1 MAARLQTFYD
11 AAKPLLIAATMTTRR
26 HFLNASLL
34 SAVALAAPY
43 AQAQAQTPSY
53 PSKPIRIVVPFGPGG
68 ATDVVART
76 VADKLSARLGQPMI
90 VDNKPGA
97 STMIGADAVAKAAPD
112 GYTLL
117 VSGSS
122 TYSVAPALKERMPY
136 DHQKD
141 LALIALLVKAPL
153 VLVSGPSAPVKSL
166 AELIALA
173 KSKPGDLGYATFGT
187 GSAPH
192 LLGEMF
198 AHEAGIKVLG
208 VPYKGSAPASM
219 ALLGG
224 EIHYAFDTITS
235 AGANIKA
242 GKLRPLAVSSVQR
255 ITALPDVP
263 TLGELKLGKASFDAF
278 YGLAAPAGT
287 PVAIQPLLGREV
299 AAIMALPDVKE
310 KMLAAGLEPGFL
322 DAPAFNAKVVDEIAT
337 FKAAGKRANITME

>member
-1 MAARLQTFYD
+1 
-11 AAKPLLIAATMTTRR
+11 MTSRR
-26 HFLNASLL
+26 HVLNL
-34 SAVALAAPY
+34 SILCAAALAAPY
-43 AQAQAQTPSY
+43 AQAQTY

-76 VADKLSARLGQPMI
+76 VADKLSARLGQPVI

-112 GYTLL
+112 GYTLM

-122 TYSVAPALKERMPY
+122 TYTVVPALKERMPY
-136 DHQKD
+136 DPQKD

-166 AELIALA
+166 AELVALG
-173 KSKPGDLGYATFGT
+173 KSKPGELGYATFGT

-192 LLGEMF
+192 LAGEML
-198 AHEAGIKVLG
+198 AHEAGIKVLA

-224 EIHYAFDTITS
+224 EIHYAIDTIPS
-235 AGANIKA
+235 VGPHSKS
-242 GKLRPLAVSSVQR
+242 GKLRPLAVTSVQR
-255 ITALPDVP
+255 ASALPDVP
-263 TLGELKLGKASFDAF
+263 TLGELKLGKASFDGF

-287 PVAIQPLLGREV
+287 SAAIQQLLGREL

-337 FKAAGKRANITME
+337 FKAAGKRANIVMD

>member
-1 MAARLQTFYD
+1 MVARLQTFYD
-11 AAKPLLIAATMTTRR
+11 AANPLLIAATMTTRR

-43 AQAQAQTPSY
+43 AQAQTPTY

-76 VADKLSARLGQPMI
+76 VADKLSARLGQPVI

-97 STMIGADAVAKAAPD
+97 STMIGAEAVAKAAPD
-112 GYTLL
+112 GYTLM

-166 AELIALA
+166 SELIALA
-173 KSKPGDLGYATFGT
+173 KSKPGDLGYATFGA

-192 LLGEMF
+192 LVGEMF
-198 AHEAGIKVLG
+198 AHEAGIKVMA

-224 EIHYAFDTITS
+224 EIQFAFDTITS
-235 AGANIKA
+235 VGPHIKS

-255 ITALPDVP
+255 ASALPDVP
-263 TLGELKLGKASFDAF
+263 TLGELKLGKASFDGF

-287 PVAIQPLLGREV
+287 PAAIQQLLGREL

-322 DAPAFNAKVVDEIAT
+322 DAPAFNAKVADEIAT
-337 FKAAGKRANITME
+337 FKAAGKRAHIVME

>member
-1 MAARLQTFYD
+1 
-11 AAKPLLIAATMTTRR
+11 MTTRR

-112 GYTLL
+112 GYTLM

-122 TYSVAPALKERMPY
+122 TYTVVPALKERMPY
-136 DHQKD
+136 DPQKD

-166 AELIALA
+166 AELVALG
-173 KSKPGDLGYATFGT
+173 KSKPGELGYATFGT

-192 LLGEMF
+192 LAGEML
-198 AHEAGIKVLG
+198 AHEAGIKVLA

-287 PVAIQPLLGREV
+287 PVAIQQLLGREV

>member
-1 MAARLQTFYD
+1 MS
-11 AAKPLLIAATMTTRR
+11 TRR

-34 SAVALAAPY
+34 CAAALAAPY
-43 AQAQAQTPSY
+43 AQAQSY

-136 DHQKD
+136 DPQKD

-166 AELIALA
+166 AELVALG
-173 KSKPGDLGYATFGT
+173 KSKPGELGYATFGT

-192 LLGEMF
+192 LAGEML
-198 AHEAGIKVLG
+198 AHEAGIKVLA

-224 EIHYAFDTITS
+224 EIHYAIDTIPS
-235 AGANIKA
+235 VGPHIKS
-242 GKLRPLAVSSVQR
+242 GKLRPLAVTSVQR
-255 ITALPDVP
+255 ASALPDVP
-263 TLGELKLGKASFDAF
+263 TLGELKLGKASFDGF

-287 PVAIQPLLGREV
+287 PAAIQQLLGREV

-337 FKAAGKRANITME
+337 FKAAGKRANIVMD

>member
-1 MAARLQTFYD
+1 MS
-11 AAKPLLIAATMTTRR
+11 TRR

-34 SAVALAAPY
+34 CAAALAAPY
-43 AQAQAQTPSY
+43 AQAQSY

-76 VADKLSARLGQPMI
+76 VADKLSARLGQPVI
-90 VDNKPGA
+90 VDNRPGA

-122 TYSVAPALKERMPY
+122 TFSVAPALKERMPY

-153 VLVSGPSAPVKSL
+153 VLVSGPSAPAKSL
-166 AELIALA
+166 AELVALA
-173 KSKPGDLGYATFGT
+173 KAKPGDLGYATFGA

-198 AHEAGIKVLG
+198 AHEAGIKVMA

-224 EIHYAFDTITS
+224 EIQFAFDTIPS
-235 AGANIKA
+235 VGPHIKA
-242 GKLRPLAVSSVQR
+242 GKLRPLAVSSTQR
-255 ITALPDVP
+255 SSALPDVP
-263 TLGELKLGKASFDAF
+263 TLAELKLGKATFDGF

-287 PVAIQPLLGREV
+287 PAAIQQLLGREV

-322 DAPAFNAKVVDEIAT
+322 DAPAFSTKVAEEIAT
-337 FKAAGKRANITME
+337 FSAAGKRAHIVME

>member
-1 MAARLQTFYD
+1 
-11 AAKPLLIAATMTTRR
+11 MTSRR
-26 HFLNASLL
+26 HVLNL
-34 SAVALAAPY
+34 SILCAAALAAPY
-43 AQAQAQTPSY
+43 AQAQTY

-287 PVAIQPLLGREV
+287 PVAIQQLLGREV

>member
-1 MAARLQTFYD
+1 
-11 AAKPLLIAATMTTRR
+11 MTTRR

-76 VADKLSARLGQPMI
+76 VADKLSARLGQPVI

-112 GYTLL
+112 GYTLM

-122 TYSVAPALKERMPY
+122 TYTVVPALKERMPY
-136 DHQKD
+136 DPQKD

-166 AELIALA
+166 AELVALG
-173 KSKPGDLGYATFGT
+173 KSKPGELGYATFGT

-192 LLGEMF
+192 LAGEML
-198 AHEAGIKVLG
+198 AHEAGIKVLA

-287 PVAIQPLLGREV
+287 PVAIQQLLGREV

>member
-1 MAARLQTFYD
+1 
-11 AAKPLLIAATMTTRR
+11 MTTRR

-287 PVAIQPLLGREV
+287 PVAIQQLLGREL
-299 AAIMALPDVKE
+299 AAIMALPDLKE

-337 FKAAGKRANITME
+337 FKAAGKRANIVMD

>member
-1 MAARLQTFYD
+1 MS
-11 AAKPLLIAATMTTRR
+11 TRR

-34 SAVALAAPY
+34 CAAALAAPY
-43 AQAQAQTPSY
+43 AQAQSY

-76 VADKLSARLGQPMI
+76 VADKLATRLGQPVI
-90 VDNKPGA
+90 VENKPGA

-122 TYSVAPALKERMPY
+122 TFSVAPALKERMPY

-153 VLVSGPSAPVKSL
+153 VLVSGPSAPAKSL
-166 AELIALA
+166 AELVALA
-173 KSKPGDLGYATFGT
+173 KAKPGDLGYATFGA

-198 AHEAGIKVLG
+198 AHEAGIKVMA

-224 EIHYAFDTITS
+224 EIQFAFDTIPS
-235 AGANIKA
+235 VGPHIKA
-242 GKLRPLAVSSVQR
+242 GKLRPLAVSSTQR
-255 ITALPDVP
+255 SSALPDVP
-263 TLGELKLGKASFDAF
+263 TLAELKLGKATFDGF

-287 PVAIQPLLGREV
+287 PAAIQ
-299 AAIMALPDVKE
+299 
-310 KMLAAGLEPGFL
+310 
-322 DAPAFNAKVVDEIAT
+322 
-337 FKAAGKRANITME
+337 

>member
-1 MAARLQTFYD
+1 
-11 AAKPLLIAATMTTRR
+11 MTSRR
-26 HFLNASLL
+26 HVLNL
-34 SAVALAAPY
+34 SILCAAALAAPY
-43 AQAQAQTPSY
+43 AQAQTY

-76 VADKLSARLGQPMI
+76 VADKLSARLGQPVI

-112 GYTLL
+112 GYTLM

-122 TYSVAPALKERMPY
+122 TYTVVPALKERMPY
-136 DHQKD
+136 DPQKD

-166 AELIALA
+166 AELVALG
-173 KSKPGDLGYATFGT
+173 KSKPGELGYATFGT

-192 LLGEMF
+192 LAGEML
-198 AHEAGIKVLG
+198 AHEAGIKVLA

-224 EIHYAFDTITS
+224 EIHYAIDTIPS
-235 AGANIKA
+235 VGPHIKS

-287 PVAIQPLLGREV
+287 PVAIQQLLGREV

-337 FKAAGKRANITME
+337 FKAAGKRANIVMD

>member
-76 VADKLSARLGQPMI
+76 VADKLAARLGQPMI

-112 GYTLL
+112 GYTLM

-122 TYSVAPALKERMPY
+122 TYTVVPALKERMPY
-136 DHQKD
+136 DPQKD

-153 VLVSGPSAPVKSL
+153 VLVSGPSAQVKSL
-166 AELIALA
+166 AELVALG
-173 KSKPGDLGYATFGT
+173 KSKPGELGYATFGT

-192 LLGEMF
+192 LAGEML
-198 AHEAGIKVLG
+198 AHEAGIKVLA

-224 EIHYAFDTITS
+224 EIHYAIDTIPS
-235 AGANIKA
+235 VGPHIKS

-287 PVAIQPLLGREV
+287 PVAIQQLLGREV

>member
-1 MAARLQTFYD
+1 MS
-11 AAKPLLIAATMTTRR
+11 TRR
-26 HFLNASLL
+26 HFLNLSLL
-34 SAVALAAPY
+34 GAAALAVPY
-43 AQAQAQTPSY
+43 AQAQSY

-76 VADKLSARLGQPMI
+76 VADKLSARLGQPVI

-112 GYTLL
+112 GYTLM

-122 TYSVAPALKERMPY
+122 TYTVVPALKERMPY
-136 DHQKD
+136 DPQKD

-166 AELIALA
+166 AELVALG
-173 KSKPGDLGYATFGT
+173 KSKPGELGYATFGT

-192 LLGEMF
+192 LAGEML
-198 AHEAGIKVLG
+198 AHEAGIKVLA

-224 EIHYAFDTITS
+224 EIHYAIDTIPS
-235 AGANIKA
+235 VGPHIKS

-287 PVAIQPLLGREV
+287 PVAIQQLLGREV

-337 FKAAGKRANITME
+337 FKAAGKRANIVME

>member
-1 MAARLQTFYD
+1 
-11 AAKPLLIAATMTTRR
+11 MTSRR
-26 HFLNASLL
+26 HVLNL
-34 SAVALAAPY
+34 SILCAAALAAPY
-43 AQAQAQTPSY
+43 AQAQTY

-76 VADKLSARLGQPMI
+76 VADKLATRLGQPVI
-90 VDNKPGA
+90 VENKPGA

-112 GYTLL
+112 GYTLM

-122 TYSVAPALKERMPY
+122 TYTVVPALKERMPY
-136 DHQKD
+136 EPQKD

-166 AELIALA
+166 AELVALG
-173 KSKPGDLGYATFGT
+173 KSKPGELGYATFGT

-192 LLGEMF
+192 LAGEML
-198 AHEAGIKVLG
+198 AHEAGIKVLA

-287 PVAIQPLLGREV
+287 PVAIQQLLGREV

>member
-1 MAARLQTFYD
+1 MS
-11 AAKPLLIAATMTTRR
+11 TRR

-34 SAVALAAPY
+34 CAAALAAPY
-43 AQAQAQTPSY
+43 AQAQSY

-76 VADKLSARLGQPMI
+76 VADKLATRLGQPVI
-90 VDNKPGA
+90 VENKPGA

-122 TYSVAPALKERMPY
+122 TFSVAPALKERMPY

-287 PVAIQPLLGREV
+287 PVAIQQLLGREV

>member
-1 MAARLQTFYD
+1 MS
-11 AAKPLLIAATMTTRR
+11 TRR

-34 SAVALAAPY
+34 CAAALAAPY
-43 AQAQAQTPSY
+43 AQAQSY

-76 VADKLSARLGQPMI
+76 VADKLSARLGQPVI

-112 GYTLL
+112 GYTLM

-122 TYSVAPALKERMPY
+122 TYTVVPALKERMPY
-136 DHQKD
+136 DPQKD

-166 AELIALA
+166 AELVALG
-173 KSKPGDLGYATFGT
+173 KSKPGELGYATFGT

-192 LLGEMF
+192 LAGEML
-198 AHEAGIKVLG
+198 AHEAGIKVLA

-224 EIHYAFDTITS
+224 EIHYAIDTIPS
-235 AGANIKA
+235 VGPHIKS
-242 GKLRPLAVSSVQR
+242 GKLRPLAVTSVQR
-255 ITALPDVP
+255 ASALPDVP
-263 TLGELKLGKASFDAF
+263 TLGELKLGKASFDGF
-278 YGLAAPAGT
+278 YGLAAPAGI
-287 PVAIQPLLGREV
+287 PAAIQQLLGREL
-299 AAIMALPDVKE
+299 AAIMALPDLKD
-310 KMLAAGLEPGFL
+310 KLLAAGLEPGFL
-322 DAPAFNAKVVDEIAT
+322 DAPAFNAKVVVEIAT
-337 FKAAGKRANITME
+337 FKAAGKRANIVMD

>member
-1 MAARLQTFYD
+1 MS
-11 AAKPLLIAATMTTRR
+11 TRR

-34 SAVALAAPY
+34 CAAALAAPY
-43 AQAQAQTPSY
+43 AQAQSY

-76 VADKLSARLGQPMI
+76 VADKLATRLGQPVI
-90 VDNKPGA
+90 VENKPGA

-122 TYSVAPALKERMPY
+122 TFSVAPALKERMPY
-136 DHQKD
+136 DHQK
-141 LALIALLVKAPL
+141 IALLVKAPL
-153 VLVSGPSAPVKSL
+153 VLVSGPSAPAKSL
-166 AELIALA
+166 AELVALA
-173 KSKPGDLGYATFGT
+173 KAKPGDLGYATFGA

-198 AHEAGIKVLG
+198 AHEAGIKVMA

-224 EIHYAFDTITS
+224 EIQFAFDTIPS
-235 AGANIKA
+235 VGPHIKA
-242 GKLRPLAVSSVQR
+242 GKLRPLAVSSSQR
-255 ITALPDVP
+255 SSALPDVP
-263 TLGELKLGKASFDAF
+263 TLAELKLGKATFDGF

-287 PVAIQPLLGREV
+287 PAAIQQLLGREV

-322 DAPAFNAKVVDEIAT
+322 DAPAFSTKVAEEIAT
-337 FKAAGKRANITME
+337 FSTAGKRAHIVME

>member
-1 MAARLQTFYD
+1 
-11 AAKPLLIAATMTTRR
+11 MTSRR
-26 HFLNASLL
+26 HVLNL
-34 SAVALAAPY
+34 SILCAAALAAPY
-43 AQAQAQTPSY
+43 AQAQTY

-76 VADKLSARLGQPMI
+76 VADKLSARLGQPVI

-97 STMIGADAVAKAAPD
+97 STMIGADTVAKAAPD
-112 GYTLL
+112 GYTLM

-122 TYSVAPALKERMPY
+122 TYTVVPALKERMPY
-136 DHQKD
+136 DPQKD

-166 AELIALA
+166 AELVALG
-173 KSKPGDLGYATFGT
+173 KSKPGELGYATFGT

-192 LLGEMF
+192 LAGEML
-198 AHEAGIKVLG
+198 AHEAGIKVLA

-224 EIHYAFDTITS
+224 EIHYAIDTIPS
-235 AGANIKA
+235 VGPHIKS

-287 PVAIQPLLGREV
+287 PVAIQQLLGREV

>member
-1 MAARLQTFYD
+1 
-11 AAKPLLIAATMTTRR
+11 MTSRR
-26 HFLNASLL
+26 HVLNL
-34 SAVALAAPY
+34 SILCAAALAAPY
-43 AQAQAQTPSY
+43 AQAQTY

-76 VADKLSARLGQPMI
+76 VADKLSARLGQPVI

-112 GYTLL
+112 GYTLM

-122 TYSVAPALKERMPY
+122 TYTVVPALKERMPY
-136 DHQKD
+136 DPQKD

-166 AELIALA
+166 AELVALG
-173 KSKPGDLGYATFGT
+173 KSKPGELGYATFGT

-192 LLGEMF
+192 MAGEML
-198 AHEAGIKVLG
+198 AHEAGIKVLA

-224 EIHYAFDTITS
+224 EIHYAIDTIPS
-235 AGANIKA
+235 VGPHIKS
-242 GKLRPLAVSSVQR
+242 GKLRPLAVTSVQR
-255 ITALPDVP
+255 ASALPDVP
-263 TLGELKLGKASFDAF
+263 TLGELKLGKASFDGF

-287 PVAIQPLLGREV
+287 SAAIQQLLGREL
-299 AAIMALPDVKE
+299 AAIMALPDLKE

-337 FKAAGKRANITME
+337 FKAAGKRANIVMD

>member
-1 MAARLQTFYD
+1 MS
-11 AAKPLLIAATMTTRR
+11 TRR

-34 SAVALAAPY
+34 CAAALAAPY
-43 AQAQAQTPSY
+43 AQAQSY

-76 VADKLSARLGQPMI
+76 VADKLATRLGQPVI
-90 VDNKPGA
+90 VENKPGA

-122 TYSVAPALKERMPY
+122 TFSVAPALKERMPY
-136 DHQKD
+136 DHQK
-141 LALIALLVKAPL
+141 IALLVKAPL
-153 VLVSGPSAPVKSL
+153 VLVSGPSAPAKSL
-166 AELIALA
+166 AELVALA
-173 KSKPGDLGYATFGT
+173 KAKPGDLGYATFGA

-198 AHEAGIKVLG
+198 AHEAGIKVMA

-224 EIHYAFDTITS
+224 EIQFAFDTIPS
-235 AGANIKA
+235 VGPHIKS
-242 GKLRPLAVSSVQR
+242 GKLRPLAVSSTQR
-255 ITALPDVP
+255 SSALPDVP
-263 TLGELKLGKASFDAF
+263 TLAELKLGKATFDGF

-287 PVAIQPLLGREV
+287 PAAIQQLLGREV

-322 DAPAFNAKVVDEIAT
+322 DAPAFSTKVAEEIAT
-337 FKAAGKRANITME
+337 FSTAGKRAHIVME

>member
-1 MAARLQTFYD
+1 MS
-11 AAKPLLIAATMTTRR
+11 TRR

-34 SAVALAAPY
+34 CAAALAAPY
-43 AQAQAQTPSY
+43 AQAQSY

-76 VADKLSARLGQPMI
+76 VADKLATRLGQPVI

-112 GYTLL
+112 GYTLM

-122 TYSVAPALKERMPY
+122 TYTVVPALKERMPY
-136 DHQKD
+136 DPQKD

-166 AELIALA
+166 AELVALG
-173 KSKPGDLGYATFGT
+173 KSKPGELGYATFGI

-192 LLGEMF
+192 LAGEML
-198 AHEAGIKVLG
+198 AHEAGIKVLA

-224 EIHYAFDTITS
+224 EIHYAIDTIPS
-235 AGANIKA
+235 VGPHIKS
-242 GKLRPLAVSSVQR
+242 GKLRPLAVTSVQR
-255 ITALPDVP
+255 ASALPDVP
-263 TLGELKLGKASFDAF
+263 TLGELKLGKASFDGF

-287 PVAIQPLLGREV
+287 SAAIQQLLGREL

-337 FKAAGKRANITME
+337 FKAAGKRANIVMD

>member
-1 MAARLQTFYD
+1 MS
-11 AAKPLLIAATMTTRR
+11 TRR

-34 SAVALAAPY
+34 CAAALAAPY
-43 AQAQAQTPSY
+43 AQAQSY

-76 VADKLSARLGQPMI
+76 VADKLATRLGQPVI
-90 VDNKPGA
+90 VENKPGA

-122 TYSVAPALKERMPY
+122 TFSVAPALKERMPY

-153 VLVSGPSAPVKSL
+153 VLVSGPSAPAKSL
-166 AELIALA
+166 AELVALA
-173 KSKPGDLGYATFGT
+173 KAKPGDLGYATFGA

-198 AHEAGIKVLG
+198 AHEAGIKVMA

-224 EIHYAFDTITS
+224 EIQFAFDTIPS
-235 AGANIKA
+235 VGPHIKA
-242 GKLRPLAVSSVQR
+242 GKLRPLAVSSTQR
-255 ITALPDVP
+255 SSALPDVP
-263 TLGELKLGKASFDAF
+263 TLAELKLGKATFDGF

-287 PVAIQPLLGREV
+287 PAAIQQLLGREV

-322 DAPAFNAKVVDEIAT
+322 DAHAFSTKVAEEIAT
-337 FKAAGKRANITME
+337 FSAAGKRAHIVME

>member
-1 MAARLQTFYD
+1 
-11 AAKPLLIAATMTTRR
+11 MTSRR
-26 HFLNASLL
+26 HVLNL
-34 SAVALAAPY
+34 SILCAAALAAPY
-43 AQAQAQTPSY
+43 AQAQTY

-76 VADKLSARLGQPMI
+76 VADKLSARLGQPVI

-112 GYTLL
+112 GYTLM

-122 TYSVAPALKERMPY
+122 TYTVVPALKERMPY
-136 DHQKD
+136 DPQKD

-153 VLVSGPSAPVKSL
+153 GLVSGPSARVKSL
-166 AELIALA
+166 AELVALG
-173 KSKPGDLGYATFGT
+173 KSKPGELGYATFGT

-192 LLGEMF
+192 LAGEML
-198 AHEAGIKVLG
+198 AHEAGIKVLA

-224 EIHYAFDTITS
+224 EIHYAIDTIPS
-235 AGANIKA
+235 VGPHIKS
-242 GKLRPLAVSSVQR
+242 GKLRPLAVTSVQR
-255 ITALPDVP
+255 ASALPDVP
-263 TLGELKLGKASFDAF
+263 TLGELKLGKASFDGF

-287 PVAIQPLLGREV
+287 SVAIQQLLGREV

-337 FKAAGKRANITME
+337 FKAAGKRANIVMD

>member
-136 DHQKD
+136 YHQKD
-141 LALIALLVKAPL
+141 LALITLLVKAPL

-287 PVAIQPLLGREV
+287 PVAIQQLLGREV

-337 FKAAGKRANITME
+337 FKAAGKRANIVMD

>member
-1 MAARLQTFYD
+1 MS
-11 AAKPLLIAATMTTRR
+11 TRR

-34 SAVALAAPY
+34 CAAALAAPY
-43 AQAQAQTPSY
+43 AQAQSY

-68 ATDVVART
+68 APDVVART

-287 PVAIQPLLGREV
+287 PVAIQQLLGREV